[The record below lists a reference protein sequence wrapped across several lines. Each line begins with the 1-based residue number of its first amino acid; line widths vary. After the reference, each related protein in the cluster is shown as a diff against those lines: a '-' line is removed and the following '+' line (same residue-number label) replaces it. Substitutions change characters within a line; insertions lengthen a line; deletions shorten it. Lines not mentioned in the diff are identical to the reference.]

1 MFDVRADRY
10 VADRFPPVLHVL
22 SIVLAALT
30 RLMVIGAGIAVS
42 MLISGVGLETGSP
55 TFNGVPAIVALLLGW
70 IPALFSL
77 LFMRLGIELVAS
89 SARTARNTALLA
101 EPAGP
106 RCAVPGDRSA
116 GYVRRHAAITP
127 PRRSGRTP
135 PRADA
140 AAERLVVS

>member
-1 MFDVRADRY
+1 MTRAARNAPSSAGHSRGGRLGSELAESALFDVRADRY
-10 VADRFPPVLHVL
+10 IADRFPPVLHVL

-42 MLISGVGLETGSP
+42 MLVSGVSLETGSP

-89 SARTARNTALLA
+89 SARTARNTTLLA
-101 EPAGP
+101 EAGE
-106 RCAVPGDRSA
+106 AA
-116 GYVRRHAAITP
+116 G
-127 PRRSGRTP
+127 GR
-135 PRADA
+135 
-140 AAERLVVS
+140 